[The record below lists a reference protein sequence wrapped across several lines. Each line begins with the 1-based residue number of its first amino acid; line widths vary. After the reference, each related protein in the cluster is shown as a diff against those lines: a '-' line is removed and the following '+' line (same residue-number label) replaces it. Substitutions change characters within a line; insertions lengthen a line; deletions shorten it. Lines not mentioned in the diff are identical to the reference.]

1 MEQFR
6 IKDAFPER
14 FNFFGFGQVERTAP
28 YLALQQAASPFV
40 VIFKITGDEV
50 GHCIIAFDKTPSSEE
65 NESMA
70 VEIANILT
78 SKFVTQLSDFS
89 NALVELSPPEVIRLG
104 ERRHRNLVAVVQ
116 SAVTY
121 RYEYRSDDKGRIGLR
136 MTYLP
141 ARTGNT

>member
-1 MEQFR
+1 MEHFR

-28 YLALQQAASPFV
+28 YPALQQPASPFV

-50 GHCIIAFDKTPSSEE
+50 GHCIVAFDKTPSTEE
-65 NESMA
+65 RESMA
-70 VEIANILT
+70 VEIANILS

-89 NALVELSPPEVIRLG
+89 NALVQLSPPEVIRTG
-104 ERRHRNLVAVVQ
+104 ERRHRSLVAVLK
-116 SAVTY
+116 SAVTF
-121 RYEYRSDDKGRIGLR
+121 RYEYRSEEGRLGLR

-141 ARTGNT
+141 TRAGNT